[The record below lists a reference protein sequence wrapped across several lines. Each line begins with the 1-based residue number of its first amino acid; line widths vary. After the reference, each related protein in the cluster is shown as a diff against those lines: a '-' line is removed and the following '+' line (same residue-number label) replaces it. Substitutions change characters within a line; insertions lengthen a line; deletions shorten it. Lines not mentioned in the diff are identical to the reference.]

1 MGNQRAYSALFRCR
15 NNAEYEREDYQARA
29 LLGMRIL
36 ANSVS
41 GQAAEPAATVAGR
54 IGGHDM
60 THPWAA
66 ASGQGGCVLAVIFP
80 RTVGVAGSET

>member
-1 MGNQRAYSALFRCR
+1 MSSGSSAHI
-15 NNAEYEREDYQARA
+15 AEYEREDYQARA
-29 LLGMRIL
+29 LLKMRIW

-41 GQAAEPAATVAGR
+41 GQAAEPTATVAGR

-60 THPWAA
+60 THPRAA

-80 RTVGVAGSET
+80 RTVGVADSET